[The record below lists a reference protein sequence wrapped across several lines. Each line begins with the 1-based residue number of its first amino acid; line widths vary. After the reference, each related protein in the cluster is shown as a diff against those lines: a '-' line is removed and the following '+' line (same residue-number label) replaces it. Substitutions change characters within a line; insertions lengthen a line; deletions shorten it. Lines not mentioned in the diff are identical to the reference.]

1 MEYKNTLWKL
11 KKKKEF
17 ISIYIMSVTF
27 LNMKE
32 WLTSPFQSALKC
44 F

>member
-1 MEYKNTLWKL
+1 MEI
-11 KKKKEF
+11 KKKKGF
-17 ISIYIMSVTF
+17 ISIYIMSVSF